1 MHLLLLGPCV
11 RTLLT
16 FTLHLPLFTLT
27 LPSQAT
33 LGRVQ
38 GKSQNCPQRVQ
49 RVSSPVTLSFG
60 NSNVAISPAGTE
72 RANSGH
78 HHLLINLQELPAMDM
93 PLPASAQVIH
103 FGKGQTETTLELEP
117 GVHSL
122 QLLLGNH
129 LHVPHARPVMSEKIT
144 ITVE

>member
-1 MHLLLLGPCV
+1 
-11 RTLLT
+11 
-16 FTLHLPLFTLT
+16 
-27 LPSQAT
+27 
-33 LGRVQ
+33 
-38 GKSQNCPQRVQ
+38 
-49 RVSSPVTLSFG
+49 
-60 NSNVAISPAGTE
+60 
-72 RANSGH
+72 
-78 HHLLINLQELPAMDM
+78 M

>member
-1 MHLLLLGPCV
+1 MVSPV
-11 RTLLT
+11 
-16 FTLHLPLFTLT
+16 
-27 LPSQAT
+27 SADA
-33 LGRVQ
+33 VVWI
-38 GKSQNCPQRVQ
+38 KSPQDGQ

-103 FGKGQTETTLELEP
+103 FGQGQTETTLELEP

-122 QLLLGNH
+122 RLLLGNH

>member
-1 MHLLLLGPCV
+1 MHPYLLPV
-11 RTLLT
+11 FLLT
-16 FTLHLPLFTLT
+16 VAMSSSLFASGAESTMVS
-27 LPSQAT
+27 PVSADA
-33 LGRVQ
+33 VVWI
-38 GKSQNCPQRVQ
+38 KSPQDGQ

>member
-1 MHLLLLGPCV
+1 MHPYLLPV
-11 RTLLT
+11 FLLT
-16 FTLHLPLFTLT
+16 VAMSSSLFASGAESTMVS
-27 LPSQAT
+27 PVSADA
-33 LGRVQ
+33 VVWI
-38 GKSQNCPQRVQ
+38 KSPQDGQ

-103 FGKGQTETTLELEP
+103 FG
-117 GVHSL
+117 
-122 QLLLGNH
+122 
-129 LHVPHARPVMSEKIT
+129 
-144 ITVE
+144 